1 MQTNMANPSFWQG
14 KRVFL
19 TGHTGFKGAWLSL
32 WLQSLG
38 AKVTGFALPP
48 PTSPSLFALANVKK
62 GMKHIE
68 GDIRDLEKLTAVMQV
83 AQPEIVIHMAAQ
95 SLVRYSYQNPVETYA
110 TNVMGTVNVLE
121 SVRKTTSVKAAVIVT
136 SDKCYEN
143 REQMWGYRES
153 DPMGGFDPYSN
164 SKGCAELVTASY
176 RASFMPVSDYAKH
189 SKSIASVR
197 AGNVIGGGDWATDRL
212 VPDIIKSLMDHQPV
226 TLRSPNAV
234 RPWQHVLEP
243 LSGYI
248 LLAEKMYE
256 EGAKFSEGWNF
267 GPNDTDAKTVEWMT
281 KTLIDAW
288 GKHASYQVQNANL
301 HEAQLLKLDCTKART
316 LLSWQPKWDAQTA
329 VLKICDWYKAYLAGE
344 EMAEF
349 TLSQIREYQQVTTT
363 APETMLTMPISST
376 KKPDIEIASSLT
388 H

>member
-1 MQTNMANPSFWQG
+1 MINPHFWQG
-14 KRVFL
+14 KRVFI
-19 TGHTGFKGAWLSL
+19 TGHTGFKGAWACL

-38 AKVTGFALPP
+38 AKVTGYALPP

-62 GMKHIE
+62 GMQHIE

-121 SVRKTTSVKAAVIVT
+121 AVRQTNSVKAAIVVT

-143 REQMWGYRES
+143 REQLWGYREN

-176 RASFMPVSDYAKH
+176 RASFMPANEHQKH
-189 SKSIASVR
+189 GKAIASVR
-197 AGNVIGGGDWATDRL
+197 AGNVIGGGDWAFDRL

-243 LSGYI
+243 LGGYL
-248 LLAEKMYE
+248 LLAEKMVE
-256 EGAKFSEGWNF
+256 NGAKFAEGWNF
-267 GPNDTDAKTVEWMT
+267 GPDDKDAKTVEWMT
-281 KTLIDAW
+281 KTLTENW
-288 GKHASYQVQNANL
+288 GNRASYRVENAHL

-316 LLSWQPKWDAQTA
+316 LLNWQPKWDAKMA
-329 VLKICDWYKAYLAGE
+329 VLKINDWYKAYLAGE
-344 EMAEF
+344 NMAEF
-349 TLSQIREYQQVTTT
+349 TLQQIQEYQQLATPVNDEEPLTPLSGAI
-363 APETMLTMPISST
+363 APEG
-376 KKPDIEIASSLT
+376 EVVASIT

>member
-1 MQTNMANPSFWQG
+1 MLNPDFWQG

-19 TGHTGFKGAWLSL
+19 TGHTGFKGAWACL

-38 AKVTGFALPP
+38 AKVTGYALPP
-48 PTSPSLFALANVKK
+48 PTSPSLFALANIKK
-62 GMKHIE
+62 YMKHVE

-83 AQPEIVIHMAAQ
+83 AQPDIVIHMAAQ
-95 SLVRYSYQNPVETYA
+95 SLVRYSYQNPVETYT

-121 SVRKTTSVKAAVIVT
+121 AVRKTASVKAAIMVT

-143 REQMWGYRES
+143 REQIWGYREN

-164 SKGCAELVTASY
+164 SKGCAELVTSSY
-176 RASFMPVSDYAKH
+176 RASFMPASDYEKH
-189 SKSIASVR
+189 GKSIASVR

-212 VPDIIKSLMDHQPV
+212 IPDIIKSLMDHQPV

-243 LSGYI
+243 LGGYL
-248 LLAEKMYE
+248 LLAEKMVE
-256 EGAKFSEGWNF
+256 DGAIFSEGWNF

-281 KTLIDAW
+281 KTLIQAW
-288 GKHASYQVQNANL
+288 GNNASYQVQDANL
-301 HEAQLLKLDCTKART
+301 HEAQLLTLDCTKART
-316 LLSWQPKWDAQTA
+316 RLGWQPKWNAQTA
-329 VLKICDWYKAYLAGE
+329 VLKIHDWYKAYLAGE
-344 EMAEF
+344 NMADF
-349 TLSQIREYQQVTTT
+349 TLSQIQEYQQSEESTLLVDT
-363 APETMLTMPISST
+363 PLMPLINI
-376 KKPDIEIASSLT
+376 KKPDIEIVSGLT